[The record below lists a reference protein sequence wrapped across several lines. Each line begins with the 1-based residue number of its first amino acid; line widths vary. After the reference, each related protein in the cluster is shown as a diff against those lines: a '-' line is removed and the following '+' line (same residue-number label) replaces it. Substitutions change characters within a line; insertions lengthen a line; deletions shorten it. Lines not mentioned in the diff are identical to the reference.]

1 MKPIYLL
8 IGLLII
14 ATTSCKSSKSVAS
27 QAEIDALHTMVTN
40 KQFRIVSDWA
50 YPQVTNAMQQ
60 VLSSGLLQPG
70 SAGGGINLIGNT
82 NFLRV
87 SGDSITSYLPYYGE
101 RQMQVAYGGGDSAIE
116 FKGLVENYKA
126 VQNEDHSYT
135 ISFEAKSNSES
146 FNVYIQLSPN
156 LNSYMTVNGTSRHT
170 IRYSGEVKPIK
181 PLK

>member
-1 MKPIYLL
+1 MKSIYLL

-27 QAEIDALHTMVTN
+27 QAEIDALQTMVAN